1 MCDFKDIVQN
11 ITYNCDEDM
20 EVIKD
25 HCKVIC
31 LISITK
37 ALNMCYFQMLNTG
50 LMEQMKDI
58 IKFCYYK
65 KSEGH

>member
-1 MCDFKDIVQN
+1 MCDFKEIVQN
-11 ITYNCDEDM
+11 ITYNCDNDM

-25 HCKVIC
+25 NCKIIC
-31 LISITK
+31 LTAITK
-37 ALNMCYFQMLNTG
+37 GLTMCYFQMLNTG

-65 KSEGH
+65 KDEGH